1 MTQSI
6 PSRANDLLQTQ
17 RLMELIEAED
27 AANGEVGCGVPSDKL
42 SQYLDNRSININGE
56 NLRQLLREH
65 LGHTL
70 TELDF
75 DAIISQ
81 VSRHICSMVGQFNE
95 SVSDVLPT
103 RDNEDDFIEYI
114 SNAELKKYFQSELE
128 GFLSKDLIEQIV
140 QRTHSI
146 IHQSVLQPRHRWLSP
161 IWVFKG
167 GDKLYIASSTTLYL
181 AIENVKAQYPHIVGE
196 LEVVKVGGIL
206 APNQVV
212 EVEVD
217 FS

>member
-6 PSRANDLLQTQ
+6 PSRTNDLLQTQ

-27 AANGEVGCGVPSDKL
+27 AANGEVSCGIPSNKL
-42 SQYLDNRSININGE
+42 SKYLDNRSININGE

-65 LGHTL
+65 LGHIL
-70 TELDF
+70 TERDF

-81 VSRHICSMVGQFNE
+81 VSRHICSMVAEFNE
-95 SVSDVLPT
+95 SICDVLRT
-103 RDNEDDFIEYI
+103 SEVDGDIIEHI
-114 SNAELKKYFQSELE
+114 SNTELKKYFQSELE
-128 GFLSKDLIEQIV
+128 EFLSKDFIEQII
-140 QRTHSI
+140 QITHSI
-146 IHQSVLQPRHRWLSP
+146 IHQSVLQPRHSWLSP

-167 GDKLYIASSTTLYL
+167 GEKLYIASSATLHL

-212 EVEVD
+212 EVD
-217 FS
+217 Y

>member
-6 PSRANDLLQTQ
+6 PSLTNDLLQTQ

-27 AANGEVGCGVPSDKL
+27 AANGEVGCGIPSNKL
-42 SQYLDNRSININGE
+42 SKYLDNRSININGE

-65 LGHTL
+65 LGHIL
-70 TELDF
+70 TERDF

-81 VSRHICSMVGQFNE
+81 VSRHICSMVAEFKDA
-95 SVSDVLPT
+95 VSHVLGIDKA
-103 RDNEDDFIEYI
+103 DNDFVEYI

-128 GFLSKDLIEQIV
+128 GFLSKDFIEQII
-140 QRTHSI
+140 QITHSI
-146 IHQSVLQPRHRWLSP
+146 IHQSVLQPCHSWLNP

-167 GDKLYIASSTTLYL
+167 GEKLYIASSATLHL

-212 EVEVD
+212 EVD
-217 FS
+217 Y

>member
-6 PSRANDLLQTQ
+6 PSKTNDLLPTQ

-42 SQYLDNRSININGE
+42 SQYLNNRSININGE

-65 LGHTL
+65 LGHIL
-70 TELDF
+70 TEQDF

-81 VSRHICSMVGQFNE
+81 VSRHICSMVAEFNE
-95 SVSDVLPT
+95 SICDVLRT
-103 RDNEDDFIEYI
+103 SEADGDFIEHI
-114 SNAELKKYFQSELE
+114 SNTELKKYFQSELE
-128 GFLSKDLIEQIV
+128 EFLSKDLIAQII
-140 QRTHSI
+140 QITHSI
-146 IHQSVLQPRHRWLSP
+146 IHQSVLQPRHSWLSP

-167 GDKLYIASSTTLYL
+167 GEKLYIASSTTLHL
-181 AIENVKAQYPHIVGE
+181 AIENVKAQYPHILGE

-212 EVEVD
+212 EVD
-217 FS
+217 Y

>member
-6 PSRANDLLQTQ
+6 PSRTNDLLQTQ

-27 AANGEVGCGVPSDKL
+27 AANGEVGCGVPSNKL
-42 SQYLDNRSININGE
+42 SKYLDNRSININGE

-65 LGHTL
+65 LGHIL
-70 TELDF
+70 TERDF

-81 VSRHICSMVGQFNE
+81 VSRHICSMVAEFNE
-95 SVSDVLPT
+95 S
-103 RDNEDDFIEYI
+103 I
-114 SNAELKKYFQSELE
+114 SNVLQTSETDGDIIEHISNTELKKYFQSELE
-128 GFLSKDLIEQIV
+128 GFFSKDFIEQII

-146 IHQSVLQPRHRWLSP
+146 IHQSVLQPRHSWLSP

-167 GDKLYIASSTTLYL
+167 GEKLYIASSATLHL

-212 EVEVD
+212 EVD
-217 FS
+217 Y

>member
-6 PSRANDLLQTQ
+6 SSKANDLLPTQ

-27 AANGEVGCGVPSDKL
+27 AANGEVGCGVASDKL
-42 SQYLDNRSININGE
+42 SQYLDKRSININGE

-65 LGHTL
+65 LGHIL
-70 TELDF
+70 TERDF

-81 VSRHICSMVGQFNE
+81 VSRHICSMVAEFNE
-95 SVSDVLPT
+95 SICDVRRT
-103 RDNEDDFIEYI
+103 SEVDGDIIEYI
-114 SNAELKKYFQSELE
+114 SNSELKKYFQSELE
-128 GFLSKDLIEQIV
+128 EFLSKDFIEQII

-146 IHQSVLQPRHRWLSP
+146 IHQSVLQPRHSWLSP

-167 GDKLYIASSTTLYL
+167 GDKFYIVSSATLHV
-181 AIENVKAQYPHIVGE
+181 AMENVKAQYPHIVGE

-212 EVEVD
+212 EVD
-217 FS
+217 F

>member
-6 PSRANDLLQTQ
+6 PSATNNLLQTQ

-27 AANGEVGCGVPSDKL
+27 AANGEVGCGIPSDKL
-42 SQYLDNRSININGE
+42 SKYLDNRSININDE

-65 LGHTL
+65 LEHIL
-70 TELDF
+70 TERDF

-81 VSRHICSMVGQFNE
+81 VSRHICSMVAEFKDA
-95 SVSDVLPT
+95 VSYVLEIDKA
-103 RDNEDDFIEYI
+103 DNDFIEYI
-114 SNAELKKYFQSELE
+114 SNAELKKHFQSELE

-146 IHQSVLQPRHRWLSP
+146 IHQSVLQPRHSWLSP

-167 GDKLYIASSTTLYL
+167 GNKLYIASSATLHL

-212 EVEVD
+212 EVD
-217 FS
+217 Y

>member
-6 PSRANDLLQTQ
+6 PSRTNDLLQTQ

-27 AANGEVGCGVPSDKL
+27 AANGEVGCGIPSDKL
-42 SQYLDNRSININGE
+42 SKYLDNRSININGE

-65 LGHTL
+65 LGHIL

-81 VSRHICSMVGQFNE
+81 VSRHICSMVAEFNE
-95 SVSDVLPT
+95 STSLVLQT
-103 RDNEDDFIEYI
+103 SEVDGDIIEYI
-114 SNAELKKYFQSELE
+114 SNTELKKYFQSELE
-128 GFLSKDLIEQIV
+128 EFLSKDFIEQII
-140 QRTHSI
+140 QITHSI
-146 IHQSVLQPRHRWLSP
+146 IHQSVLQPRHSWLSP

-167 GDKLYIASSTTLYL
+167 GEKLYIASSATLHL

-212 EVEVD
+212 EVD
-217 FS
+217 Y

>member
-6 PSRANDLLQTQ
+6 PSITNDLLQTQ

-27 AANGEVGCGVPSDKL
+27 AANGEVGCGIPSDKL
-42 SQYLDNRSININGE
+42 SKYLDNRSININGE

-65 LGHTL
+65 LGHIL
-70 TELDF
+70 TERDF

-81 VSRHICSMVGQFNE
+81 VSRHICSMVAEFNE
-95 SVSDVLPT
+95 S
-103 RDNEDDFIEYI
+103 I
-114 SNAELKKYFQSELE
+114 SNVLQTSEVDGDIIEHISNTELKKYFQSELE
-128 GFLSKDLIEQIV
+128 EFLSKDFIEQII

-146 IHQSVLQPRHRWLSP
+146 IHQSVLQPRHSWLSP

-167 GDKLYIASSTTLYL
+167 SEKLYIASSATLHL

-212 EVEVD
+212 EVD
-217 FS
+217 Y